1 MHHYCNT
8 WLNGTRICIALGGM
22 VIFATTCS
30 AQLASNEVVDSW
42 LFSGQPEATI
52 RQRFKDQ
59 AKLRIDQL
67 DACCSL
73 TVDQKKKLQFAA
85 QGDIDR
91 FFREIAKIR
100 IETKGAQMNDQAQ
113 IQQIWNRISPYATR
127 VQGDFFDETC
137 LLQKVI
143 GCALDSQQAEQYQQ
157 MQVEYKT
164 RRERA
169 LTRQMIVTLE
179 ESLPLLAD
187 QRTKLLELLDQQP
200 APKMAEQFET
210 YIGYAKLSRIDPAK
224 LAEFLDKEQV
234 DTIRRVLDR
243 YIGVLQALPMKG
255 E

>member
-1 MHHYCNT
+1 MQFFYHT
-8 WLNGTRICIALGGM
+8 WLNGMRIGIALGLM
-22 VIFATTCS
+22 FMFADDCNG
-30 AQLASNEVVDSW
+30 QFGSNEVVDSW

-67 DACCSL
+67 DACCNL
-73 TVDQKKKLQFAA
+73 TDDQKKKLQFAA
-85 QGDIDR
+85 HGDIDR

-100 IETKGAQMNDQAQ
+100 IETKGVQVNDQAQ
-113 IQQIWNRISPYATR
+113 IQQVWNRISPYATR
-127 VQGDFFDETC
+127 VQGDFFDESC

-143 GCALDSQQAEQYQQ
+143 GCALDSHQVEQYRQ
-157 MQVEYKT
+157 MQIEFRI
-164 RRERA
+164 RREKA
-169 LTRQMIVTLE
+169 LTRQMIVSLE
-179 ESLPLLAD
+179 ESLPLLTD
-187 QRTKLLELLDQQP
+187 QRTRLLELLDNQP
-200 APKMAEQFET
+200 APQMAEQFET